1 MRRFLLASTILFCAA
16 PAFAAPLDPPVDCA
30 ARQPAAAQLCQ
41 RANGGDAA
49 AQAEF
54 ALQLYGGVEGP
65 ADPET
70 GIAIARVAA
79 REGNAAALALLA
91 TAYEEGALGE
101 PDDVAARA
109 LFKAAADAGSVTAQ
123 ASLGDYLIRGV
134 GGPRQA
140 EEGQRLLRGAA
151 DRGDRQAVFLLGTLL
166 FEGVEGV
173 VARDEAEANRLIRR
187 AAELGHPAALHY
199 LASTALAANGDLA
212 EAERFAD
219 GAVRASPSNG
229 AFVDT
234 LAQIVARRGDAARA
248 LTLYARVAQL
258 APDCASCLV
267 RYADLL
273 AAGNRRNDA
282 RRIYR
287 QALEANRR
295 NPEEGFNEAEIRR
308 RSR

>member
-1 MRRFLLASTILFCAA
+1 MRRFLLASILLLAAA

-30 ARQPAAAQLCQ
+30 ARTGAGQQLCA
-41 RANGGDAA
+41 RANAGDAA

-54 ALQLYGGVEGP
+54 ALQLYGGVDGP
-65 ADPET
+65 LDAET
-70 GIAIARVAA
+70 AIALARVAA
-79 REGNAAALALLA
+79 REGNAAGLALLA

-109 LFKAAADAGSVTAQ
+109 LFKAAAEAGSVSAQ

-140 EEGQRLLRGAA
+140 DEGQRLLRGAA
-151 DRGDRQAVFLLGTLL
+151 ERGDRQGVFLLGTLL

-173 VARDEAEANRLIRR
+173 VQRDEAEANRLLRR
-187 AAELGHPAALHY
+187 AAELGHPAAQHF
-199 LASTALAANGDLA
+199 LASTALAGNGDLA

-219 GAVRASPSNG
+219 GAVRASPANG
-229 AFVDT
+229 AFLDT
-234 LAQIVARRGDAARA
+234 LAQIVARRGDSARA

-267 RYADLL
+267 RYAELL
-273 AAGNRRNDA
+273 GAANRRNDA
-282 RRIYR
+282 RRVYR
-287 QALEANRR
+287 QALEANQR